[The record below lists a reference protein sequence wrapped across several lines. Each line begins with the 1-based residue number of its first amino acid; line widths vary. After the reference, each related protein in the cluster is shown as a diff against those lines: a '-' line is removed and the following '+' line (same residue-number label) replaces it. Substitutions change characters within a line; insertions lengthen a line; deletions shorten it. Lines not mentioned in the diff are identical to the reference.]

1 MFESMEFNMRVV
13 VWFPFLLLSK
23 AVFTQCCAS
32 SVTVNIVNNSYFSVN
47 NRSDVIVTVTEK
59 HKSYQI

>member
-1 MFESMEFNMRVV
+1 MLVM
-13 VWFPFLLLSK
+13 
-23 AVFTQCCAS
+23 TDTIHQCCAS